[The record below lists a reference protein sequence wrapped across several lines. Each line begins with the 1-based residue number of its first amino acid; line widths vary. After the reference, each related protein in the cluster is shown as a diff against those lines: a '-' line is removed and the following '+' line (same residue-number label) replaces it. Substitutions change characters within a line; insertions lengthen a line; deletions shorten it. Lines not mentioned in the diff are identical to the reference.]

1 MTEWVVQKFK
11 IGSVITAEVLR
22 TGRRGRGVILT
33 PITIIL
39 ESLNHLNQS
48 SEYQSLKTYLPSL
61 DQTHTLLAD

>member
-39 ESLNHLNQS
+39 ESLNRLNQS
-48 SEYQSLKTYLPSL
+48 SEYQSLKIYLPSL